1 MEFTTLEVDGSLVNP
16 FVAGAVAIWAAVL
29 SSLAVLAARRQGRRT
44 LRIVALAFA
53 VLLTT
58 ATSVAQSV
66 IGVILY
72 SVTSARFVDVGF
84 WGGPPLWPA
93 PVVAVRWA
101 DHTVLPT
108 QCWSIGRLTAAAA
121 GERH

>member
-29 SSLAVLAARRQGRRT
+29 SLAVLAARRQGRRT

-53 VLLTT
+53 VVLTT
-58 ATSVAQSV
+58 ATSVAQLV

-72 SVTSARFVDVGF
+72 SVASARFVDVGF

-93 PVVAVRWA
+93 PVVAVIA
-101 DHTVLPT
+101 GLITVWF
-108 QCWSIGRLTAAAA
+108 QHSGGASAV
-121 GERH
+121 